1 MTSDT
6 KVSIQSSMRRNI
18 RVALALIVFLLGGI
32 VVWATTTEISGAVIA
47 AGNVVVDSN
56 AKKVQH
62 PTGGIVTEVLARDG
76 DRVKAGD
83 LLVRLDQTLTR
94 ANLSIVSKD
103 LDQAREVN
111 LLPNERRHQ
120 RFRLMPPDR
129 PRDEA
134 YDEAERDGQNEV
146 PVPEELAARMND
158 PQVVRTVEG
167 ERKLF
172 SLRRVARV
180 GQKDQLAK
188 RVDQLRE
195 ELVGYESQ
203 VRAKSLEMELIE
215 KQLVGA
221 RELWTK
227 KLMPVTRFTEL
238 QRDAARL
245 EGEHGVLIA
254 TMAQIKGKISETELQ
269 ILQVDRDLNSDIGK
283 EMREADTKI
292 GELIERQ
299 VAAQD
304 QLKRIEVRAPGS
316 GVVDQSAV
324 HTVGGV
330 VSPGETIMLIVPDQ
344 DSLKVEAKVAPQD
357 VDQLHIGQPV
367 SLRFSALDQRTSPV
381 INGTLTH
388 LSPDTTVDPKT
399 EQRYYKVRVSL
410 DPKEIAR
417 LGTAK
422 IVPGMPVEVFVQTGD
437 RTALSYL
444 LKPLDDQISRA
455 FKEQ

>member
-1 MTSDT
+1 MTSEIKST
-6 KVSIQSSMRRNI
+6 IHSSIRRNI

-32 VVWATTTEISGAVIA
+32 AVWATATQISGAVIA
-47 AGNVVVDSN
+47 PGSVVVDSN

-62 PTGGIVTEVLARDG
+62 PTGGIVTEVHARDG

-83 LLVRLDQTLTR
+83 VLVRLDETVTR
-94 ANLSIVSKD
+94 ANLSIVSKA
-103 LDQAREVN
+103 LDQLIAQKARLET
-111 LLPNERRHQ
+111 
-120 RFRLMPPDR
+120 
-129 PRDEA
+129 
-134 YDEAERDGQNEV
+134 ERDGLEDV
-146 PVPEELAARMND
+146 PVPAELASRMND
-158 PQVVRTVEG
+158 PQVARIMEG

-172 SLRRVARV
+172 SLRRTARV
-180 GQKDQLAK
+180 GQKDQLSK
-188 RVDQLRE
+188 RVDQLKE

-203 VRAKSLEMELIE
+203 ERAKTREMELIE

-221 RELWTK
+221 RELWAK
-227 KLMPVTRFTEL
+227 QLMPVTRFTEL

-292 GELIERQ
+292 GELIERR
-299 VAAQD
+299 VAAED

-316 GVVDQSAV
+316 GVVDQSSV

-330 VSPGETIMLIVPDQ
+330 VAPGETIMLIVPDQ

-357 VDQLHIGQPV
+357 IDQLHIGQPV
-367 SLRFSALDQRTSPV
+367 TLRFSGLDQRTTPV
-381 INGTLTH
+381 INGNLTQI
-388 LSPDTTVDPKT
+388 SPDTTVDLKT
-399 EQRYYKVRVSL
+399 EQRYYTVRVSL
-410 DPKEIAR
+410 EPNETAR
-417 LGTAK
+417 LGSVK
-422 IVPGMPVEVFVQTGD
+422 IVPGMPVEVFVQTGS
-437 RTALSYL
+437 RSALSYL

>member
-1 MTSDT
+1 MTSENKLT
-6 KVSIQSSMRRNI
+6 IQASMRRNI

-103 LDQAREVN
+103 LDQLVAQKARLEV
-111 LLPNERRHQ
+111 
-120 RFRLMPPDR
+120 
-129 PRDEA
+129 
-134 YDEAERDGQNEV
+134 ERDGQNDV
-146 PVPEELAARMND
+146 PVPQELAARMND
-158 PQVVRTVEG
+158 PQVARIMEG

-188 RVDQLRE
+188 RVDQLKE

-203 VRAKSLEMELIE
+203 VRAKTLEMELIE

-245 EGEHGVLIA
+245 KGEHGVLIA

-283 EMREADTKI
+283 EMREADAKI

-304 QLKRIEVRAPGS
+304 QLKRIEVRAPGP
-316 GVVDQSAV
+316 GVVDQSTV

-330 VSPGETIMLIVPDQ
+330 VAPGETIMLIVPDQ

-381 INGTLTH
+381 INGTLTN
-388 LSPDTTVDPKT
+388 LSPDTTIDPKT

-417 LGTAK
+417 LGSAK

>member
-1 MTSDT
+1 MTSENKLT
-6 KVSIQSSMRRNI
+6 IQASMRRNI

-103 LDQAREVN
+103 LDQLVAQKARLEV
-111 LLPNERRHQ
+111 
-120 RFRLMPPDR
+120 
-129 PRDEA
+129 
-134 YDEAERDGQNEV
+134 ERDGQNDV
-146 PVPEELAARMND
+146 PVPQELAARMND
-158 PQVVRTVEG
+158 PQVARIMEG

-188 RVDQLRE
+188 RVDQLKE

-203 VRAKSLEMELIE
+203 VRAKTLEMELIE

-245 EGEHGVLIA
+245 KGEHGVLIA

-283 EMREADTKI
+283 EMREADAKI

-299 VAAQD
+299 AAQD
-304 QLKRIEVRAPGS
+304 QLKRIEVRAPGP
-316 GVVDQSAV
+316 GVVDQSTV

-330 VSPGETIMLIVPDQ
+330 VAPGETIMLIVPDQ

-381 INGTLTH
+381 INGTLTN
-388 LSPDTTVDPKT
+388 LSPDTTIDPKT

-417 LGTAK
+417 LGSAK

>member
-1 MTSDT
+1 MKSDT

-18 RVALALIVFLLGGI
+18 RVALAVIVFLLGGI
-32 VVWATTTEISGAVIA
+32 VVWATTTEISGALIA

-83 LLVRLDQTLTR
+83 LLVRLDHTLTR

-103 LDQAREVN
+103 LDQLFAQKAR
-111 LLPNERRHQ
+111 L
-120 RFRLMPPDR
+120 
-129 PRDEA
+129 
-134 YDEAERDGQNEV
+134 EAERDGQTDV

-158 PQVVRTVEG
+158 PQVGRTMEG

-172 SLRRVARV
+172 SLRRAARA

-330 VSPGETIMLIVPDQ
+330 VAPGETIMLIVPDQ
-344 DSLKVEAKVAPQD
+344 DSLKVEARVAPQD

-367 SLRFSALDQRTSPV
+367 SLRFSAMDQRTSPV

>member
-1 MTSDT
+1 MTSENKLT
-6 KVSIQSSMRRNI
+6 IQSSMRRNI

-62 PTGGIVTEVLARDG
+62 PTGGIVTELLARDG

-103 LDQAREVN
+103 LDQLVAQKAR
-111 LLPNERRHQ
+111 L
-120 RFRLMPPDR
+120 
-129 PRDEA
+129 
-134 YDEAERDGQNEV
+134 EAERDGQNDV
-146 PVPEELAARMND
+146 PVPQELAARMND
-158 PQVVRTVEG
+158 PQVSRIMEG

-172 SLRRVARV
+172 ALRRVARV

-188 RVDQLRE
+188 RVDQLKE

-203 VRAKSLEMELIE
+203 VRAKTLEMELIE

-283 EMREADTKI
+283 EMREADAKI
-292 GELIERQ
+292 GELIKRQ

-304 QLKRIEVRAPGS
+304 QLKRIEVRAPGP
-316 GVVDQSAV
+316 GVVDQSTV

-330 VSPGETIMLIVPDQ
+330 VAPGETIMLIVPDQ

-381 INGTLTH
+381 INGTLTN
-388 LSPDTTVDPKT
+388 LSPDTTIDPKT

-417 LGTAK
+417 LGSAK

>member
-1 MTSDT
+1 MTSENKLT
-6 KVSIQSSMRRNI
+6 IQSSMRRNI
-18 RVALALIVFLLGGI
+18 RVALALIVFLLGAI

-62 PTGGIVTEVLARDG
+62 PTGGIVTELLARDG

-103 LDQAREVN
+103 LDQLVAQKAR
-111 LLPNERRHQ
+111 L
-120 RFRLMPPDR
+120 
-129 PRDEA
+129 
-134 YDEAERDGQNEV
+134 EAERDGQNDV
-146 PVPEELAARMND
+146 PVPQELAARMND
-158 PQVVRTVEG
+158 PQVSRIMEG

-172 SLRRVARV
+172 ALRRVARV

-188 RVDQLRE
+188 RVDQLKE

-203 VRAKSLEMELIE
+203 VRAKTLEMELIE

-254 TMAQIKGKISETELQ
+254 TMAQMKGKISETELQ

-283 EMREADTKI
+283 EMREADAKI

-304 QLKRIEVRAPGS
+304 QLKRIEVRAPGP
-316 GVVDQSAV
+316 GVVDQSTV

-330 VSPGETIMLIVPDQ
+330 VAPGETIMLIVPDQ

-381 INGTLTH
+381 VNGTLTN
-388 LSPDTTVDPKT
+388 LSPDTTIDPKT
-399 EQRYYKVRVSL
+399 DQRYYKVRISL

-417 LGTAK
+417 LGSAK

>member
-1 MTSDT
+1 MTSENKLT
-6 KVSIQSSMRRNI
+6 IQSSMRRNI

-62 PTGGIVTEVLARDG
+62 PTGGIVTELLVRDG

-103 LDQAREVN
+103 LDQLVAQKAR
-111 LLPNERRHQ
+111 L
-120 RFRLMPPDR
+120 
-129 PRDEA
+129 
-134 YDEAERDGQNEV
+134 EAERDGQNDV
-146 PVPEELAARMND
+146 PVPQELAARMND
-158 PQVVRTVEG
+158 PQVSRIMEG

-172 SLRRVARV
+172 ALRRVARV

-188 RVDQLRE
+188 RVDQLKE

-203 VRAKSLEMELIE
+203 VRAKTLEMELIE

-283 EMREADTKI
+283 EMREADAKI

-304 QLKRIEVRAPGS
+304 QLKRIEVRAPGP
-316 GVVDQSAV
+316 GVVDQSTV

-330 VSPGETIMLIVPDQ
+330 VAPGETIMLIVPDQ

-381 INGTLTH
+381 VNGTLTN
-388 LSPDTTVDPKT
+388 LSPDTTIDPKT
-399 EQRYYKVRVSL
+399 DQRYYKVRISL

-417 LGTAK
+417 LGSAK

>member
-1 MTSDT
+1 MTSENKLT
-6 KVSIQSSMRRNI
+6 IQSSMRRNI

-62 PTGGIVTEVLARDG
+62 PTGGIVTEVLVRDG

-103 LDQAREVN
+103 LDQLVAQKAR
-111 LLPNERRHQ
+111 L
-120 RFRLMPPDR
+120 
-129 PRDEA
+129 
-134 YDEAERDGQNEV
+134 EAERDGQNDV
-146 PVPEELAARMND
+146 PVPQELVARMND
-158 PQVVRTVEG
+158 PQVARIMEG

-188 RVDQLRE
+188 RVDQLKE

-203 VRAKSLEMELIE
+203 LRAKSLEMELIE

-245 EGEHGVLIA
+245 NGEHGVLIA

-269 ILQVDRDLNSDIGK
+269 ILQVDRDLNSEIGK
-283 EMREADTKI
+283 EMREADTRI
-292 GELIERQ
+292 GELVERQ

-304 QLKRIEVRAPGS
+304 QLKRIEVRAPGA
-316 GVVDQSAV
+316 GVVDQSTV

-330 VSPGETIMLIVPDQ
+330 VAAGETIMLIVPDG

-357 VDQLHIGQPV
+357 VDQLHMGQPV

-417 LGTAK
+417 LGSAK

>member
-1 MTSDT
+1 MTSNN
-6 KVSIQSSMRRNI
+6 KLSIQSSMRRNI
-18 RVALALIVFLLGGI
+18 RVALAVIVFLFGGI
-32 VVWATTTEISGAVIA
+32 VVWATTTQISGAVIA
-47 AGNVVVDSN
+47 AGNVVVDSS

-62 PTGGIVTEVLARDG
+62 PTGGIVTEIVARDG
-76 DRVKAGD
+76 DQVKAGD

-103 LDQAREVN
+103 LDQLVAQKAR
-111 LLPNERRHQ
+111 L
-120 RFRLMPPDR
+120 
-129 PRDEA
+129 
-134 YDEAERDGQNEV
+134 EAERDGQNDV
-146 PVPEELAARMND
+146 PIPQELAARMNE
-158 PQVVRTVEG
+158 PQVARTMEG

-172 SLRRVARV
+172 SLRRAARV
-180 GQKDQLAK
+180 GQKDQLSK
-188 RVDQLRE
+188 RVDQLKE

-203 VRAKSLEMELIE
+203 VRAKTLEMELIE

-316 GVVDQSAV
+316 GVVDQSTV

-330 VSPGETIMLIVPDQ
+330 VTPGETIMLIVPDQ
-344 DSLKVEAKVAPQD
+344 DSLKVEARVAPQD
-357 VDQLHIGQPV
+357 VDQLHIGQAV

-381 INGTLTH
+381 ITGTLTN
-388 LSPDTTVDPKT
+388 LSPDTTIDPKT
-399 EQRYYKVRVSL
+399 ELRYYKVRISL

-417 LGTAK
+417 LGSAK

-455 FKEQ
+455 FKEE